1 MKIIS
6 NLSFKRQCLQ
16 TLFYRIFF
24 LNELTDISK
33 GKQLE
38 WFHLGLCWHYIR
50 SILLFYCVDIGPQSP
65 TFSIPAVNSI
75 WELFHRLALFPKRR
89 LFHGRLSRLEETEPN
104 ESQMCKKKKTPHLF
118 LPPPVFSPS
127 SLFDFSQIYEGS
139 IFFFFCSFSLW
150 GNAIHCRPSDYW
162 HGFVCMY
169 YIILLLMTDEYT
181 ELFLFCY
188 ISYIYINISILK
200 CLQ

>member
-1 MKIIS
+1 MS
-6 NLSFKRQCLQ
+6 LDFVLQ
-16 TLFYRIFF
+16 DFF

-104 ESQMCKKKKTPHLF
+104 ESQMCKKKKHPTCFCPLQ
-118 LPPPVFSPS
+118 S
-127 SLFDFSQIYEGS
+127 SLRPLYLTSLRSTKGRS
-139 IFFFFCSFSLW
+139 FFFFCSFSLW